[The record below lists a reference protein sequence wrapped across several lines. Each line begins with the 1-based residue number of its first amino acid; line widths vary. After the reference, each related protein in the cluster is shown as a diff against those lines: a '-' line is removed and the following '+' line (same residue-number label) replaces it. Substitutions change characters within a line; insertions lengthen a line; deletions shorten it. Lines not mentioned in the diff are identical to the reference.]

1 VPAIPSSRPLA
12 LVAALAIVLA
22 TLAVGLTAA
31 PAAGTWTVTLTVT
44 DGWGKAAST
53 TRQVTVTAT

>member
-1 VPAIPSSRPLA
+1 MPAIPSSRPLA